1 MRKKSVPDARFG
13 WAGVA
18 CGAIGL
24 LLALGLLTKPRI
36 LIGSLDIALPVI
48 LGVAGILLALRGQA
62 VQKWIGTIT
71 GAIGALLAIL
81 ALGILMF
88 DDPLDDIETDDSSS
102 STGEDEKEPVAK
114 LLESGF
120 GQSGEAVSLVAIVRN
135 EEKAGGQTVNVSF
148 NLMDPQGE
156 VVATVSG
163 SGTFSWGGEELA
175 VVTDHYFEDKE
186 EVAKIEPTVSVES
199 FNDVEEP
206 SFEMPK
212 PSAAAFSKDEFGER
226 TAKVKVVNPS
236 PEILKNSMIAVVCRD
251 KSNSI
256 VGGGYTYPDL
266 IAASG
271 VFAERVSVVVS
282 GPVAT
287 CVSYLE
293 PGQL

>member
-48 LGVAGILLALRGQA
+48 LGVAGIVLALRGQA

-71 GAIGALLAIL
+71 GAVGALLAIL
-81 ALGILMF
+81 VLAILMF
-88 DDPLDDIETDDSSS
+88 DDPLDDIETGESSS
-102 STGEDEKEPVAK
+102 SDGEEGKDPAAK

-135 EEKAGGQTVNVSF
+135 DEKAGGQSVNVSF
-148 NLMDPQGE
+148 NLMDAQGE
-156 VVATVSG
+156 VIATVSG
-163 SGTFSWGGEELA
+163 AGTFSWGGEELA

-186 EVAKIEPTVSVES
+186 EVAKIAPTVSVES
-199 FNDVEEP
+199 FNDAKEP
-206 SFEMPK
+206 TFEMPK
-212 PSAAAFSKDEFGER
+212 PSAAAFSKDEFGDG

-236 PEILKNSMIAVVCRD
+236 SEILKNSMIAVVCRD

-256 VGGGYTYPDL
+256 AGGGYTYPDL

-287 CVSYLE
+287 CLSYLQ
-293 PGQL
+293 PG